1 MLKGPIVLLYM
12 TICLCVLSDKKTFL
26 VSALGLNWPH
36 SDSRTNQRHLDH
48 KLPGW
53 VLFTVAQWKK
63 MQRKKIHL
71 NYFPKADFFS
81 FLFLLKQETL
91 RCKSKSRKYF
101 TILKSHLQFGSVM
114 NEILSTEHWWTAWP
128 SVEAREGSST
138 QTRSQTVPGDT
149 LAFSL
154 LSVRSVPASVLPVK
168 ASKEGSWKLIWNA
181 PLN

>member
-1 MLKGPIVLLYM
+1 MSLVTKRHFLFQHSGSIDPTQTQEPINVTLTISYLAGSSSLLPNERKRKG
-12 TICLCVLSDKKTFL
+12 
-26 VSALGLNWPH
+26 
-36 SDSRTNQRHLDH
+36 
-48 KLPGW
+48 
-53 VLFTVAQWKK
+53 
-63 MQRKKIHL
+63 KKIHL

-128 SVEAREGSST
+128 SVDAREGSST

-168 ASKEGSWKLIWNA
+168 ASMEGSWKLIWNA